1 MSYPCA
7 CSSYGCNCRCFT
19 SRFKDESF
27 VYYKLVWHIPRNKA
41 NTVTLFFLEF
51 LNPPPLKWKHSLET
65 FFQSHYAVQISLLQ
79 SFQTY
84 VSFKGSRLCRLAAL
98 LGSPNNCLA
107 LPEPCRTSWLCLM
120 VPVSNFLPTRK
131 SFFGKYRT
139 DWREKPLFPGSRS
152 LEVFLESIRSMLMQ
166 RLR

>member
-27 VYYKLVWHIPRNKA
+27 VYYKLVWHIPWNKA

-51 LNPPPLKWKHSLET
+51 LNPPPLKWKQSTES
-65 FFQSHYAVQISLLQ
+65 FFNRTMLFRFLSYKVFRRMHLSKVQDFAGLQ
-79 SFQTY
+79 
-84 VSFKGSRLCRLAAL
+84 LCWVVRITVLV
-98 LGSPNNCLA
+98 
-107 LPEPCRTSWLCLM
+107 LPEPCRTTWLCLM

-131 SFFGKYRT
+131 SFFGKCRT

-152 LEVFLESIRSMLMQ
+152 LEVFLERIRSMLMQ